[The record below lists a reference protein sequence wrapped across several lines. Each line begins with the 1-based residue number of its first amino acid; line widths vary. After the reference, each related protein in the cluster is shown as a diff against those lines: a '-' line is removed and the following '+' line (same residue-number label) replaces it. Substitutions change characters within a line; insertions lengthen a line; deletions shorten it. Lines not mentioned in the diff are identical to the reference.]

1 MGQPDLRPLLA
12 PVVAASGCDLED
24 LVVSLAGKRRRIE
37 LVIDRD
43 GGVDLDLIAEVSR
56 AASAALDEGDIG
68 DAPYVL
74 EVTSPGIDR
83 PLTEDRH
90 WRRNIGRL
98 VEVEL
103 VDGPSVTGRVQSVL
117 EGSEPSVTV
126 DVDGES
132 RTIALRDIA
141 RGRVQVEFKRPT
153 EGS

>member
-56 AASAALDEGDIG
+56 AASVALDEGDIG

-117 EGSEPSVTV
+117 EGGEPSVTV

-132 RTIALRDIA
+132 RTIALRDIT

>member
-12 PVVAASGCDLED
+12 PAVAASGCDLED

-43 GGVDLDLIAEVSR
+43 GGVNLDLIAEVSR
-56 AASAALDEGDIG
+56 AASKALDDGDIS

-83 PLTEDRH
+83 PLTEVRH

-98 VEVEL
+98 VEIEL
-103 VDGPSVTGRVQSVL
+103 ADGSSVTGRVQSVAE
-117 EGSEPSVTV
+117 EGEPSITV
-126 DVDGES
+126 DVDGDS
-132 RTIALRDIA
+132 RTVVLGDVA
-141 RGRVQVEFKRPT
+141 RGRVQVEFKRPE
-153 EGS
+153 EGQ